1 MDDKEYFSHL
11 YEIASHL
18 NKEFSLPSALRK
30 SLEKTVEI
38 LDIETGWI
46 WLTEADNKSVYL
58 AASYNLPPALSSHPE
73 RLSGWCYCIKQYLS
87 DDIDQAMNISE
98 ITCTRLK
105 DISTGTEGLKFHA
118 TIPII
123 ANGQKIGLMNLLSEE
138 TRQLDKKELAILN
151 TISELVGMA
160 IHRTRLQKS
169 YGSGGE
175 SDTSIHKVL
184 ERLLRPQ
191 MEKIV
196 SKLNDSESYAKRQK
210 HPKALQLI
218 RESLSQIQELQQQV
232 SVLLKETKKHQDER
246 KADREFHYPASP
258 LTKRE
263 MEVLALIKKGRT
275 NKQIAEQLF
284 IAERTVKFHVTSIL
298 SKLYAETRTEAVDT
312 ALKRGLLSI

>member
-1 MDDKEYFSHL
+1 MNDKEYFSHL
-11 YEIASHL
+11 YEIASHM

-58 AASYNLPPALSSHPE
+58 AASYNLPPALRDHPE

-87 DDIDQAMNISE
+87 DDIEQAMNISE

-105 DISTGTEGLKFHA
+105 DVSTGTEGLKFHA

-123 ANGQKIGLMNLLSEE
+123 TNGQKVGLMNLLSQEP
-138 TRQLDKKELAILN
+138 RQLDERELAMLN
-151 TISELVGMA
+151 TISELVGVA
-160 IHRTRLQKS
+160 IQRTRLRES
-169 YGSGGE
+169 YGSGSE
-175 SDTSIHKVL
+175 SDTSIHEVMERVL
-184 ERLLRPQ
+184 GPQ
-191 MEKIV
+191 MEKVV
-196 SKLNDSESYAKRQK
+196 SKLNDSESYAKQQQ
-210 HPKALQLI
+210 HPKMIQHI
-218 RESLSQIQELQQQV
+218 RESLSMVQELQQQI
-232 SVLLKETKKHQDER
+232 SLLLTETQKLKKVN
-246 KADREFHYPASP
+246 REFQYPASP

-263 MEVLALIKKGRT
+263 MEVLTLIKKGHT

-298 SKLYAETRTEAVDT
+298 SKLDAESRTEAVDT
-312 ALKRGLLSI
+312 ALKRGLLSV